1 MIVKNLWK
9 IKRIKIKNKRKTKD
23 HIQDQV
29 HHKVLKKNVD
39 LLQEIVIEVIEKKR
53 KYKNKEKNRKKIRK
67 IKNRKRIRKIKKI
80 KRKTD
85 IILILIDLYF
95 TN

>member
-1 MIVKNLWK
+1 
-9 IKRIKIKNKRKTKD
+9 
-23 HIQDQV
+23 
-29 HHKVLKKNVD
+29 
-39 LLQEIVIEVIEKKR
+39 VIEVIEKKR

-67 IKNRKRIRKIKKI
+67 IKNKKRIRKIKKI

>member
-1 MIVKNLWK
+1 
-9 IKRIKIKNKRKTKD
+9 
-23 HIQDQV
+23 
-29 HHKVLKKNVD
+29 
-39 LLQEIVIEVIEKKR
+39 VIEVIEKKR